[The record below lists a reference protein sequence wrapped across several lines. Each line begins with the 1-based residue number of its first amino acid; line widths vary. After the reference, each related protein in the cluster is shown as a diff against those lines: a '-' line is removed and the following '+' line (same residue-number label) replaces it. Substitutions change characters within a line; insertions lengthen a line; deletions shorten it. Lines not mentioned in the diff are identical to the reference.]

1 MPTTLEQPPTT
12 SRPITPD
19 EFLSHPDHDR
29 YELVNGQL
37 VETHMSMESVWIQ
50 GQVYQQIDQFVRQ
63 HRLGM
68 TFTDGLTYRCFAELE
83 ADPSRIR
90 RPDCSFI
97 RAGRTTSDQFVSG
110 HCEIVPDLVVEVVS
124 PNDSYYDIQKR
135 VHEFLTVGCPLVW
148 VINPNSR
155 MATIFQKDRRVVEI
169 DENAELDGE
178 DVLPGFH
185 CRLADVL
192 PPAKLPDVL

>member
-1 MPTTLEQPPTT
+1 MSTTLEKPPTT
-12 SRPITPD
+12 ARPITPE
-19 EFLSHPDHDR
+19 EFLAHPDRDLC
-29 YELVNGQL
+29 ELVNGQL

-50 GQVYQQIDQFVRQ
+50 GEVHHQLRQFVTAHQ
-63 HRLGM
+63 LGKVYP
-68 TFTDGLTYRCFAELE
+68 DGLTYRCFAELA
-83 ADPSRIR
+83 ADPDRIR

-97 RAGRTTSDQFVSG
+97 RAGRTTSDQFVGG

-155 MATIFQKDRRVVEI
+155 MATIFRKDRRVIEI
-169 DENAELDGE
+169 DENAEFDGE
-178 DVLPGFH
+178 DVLPGFR

>member
-1 MPTTLEQPPTT
+1 MSTVLDQTL
-12 SRPITPD
+12 TPD
-19 EFLSHPDHDR
+19 EFLSHPDRDL
-29 YELVNGQL
+29 YELVNGRL

-50 GQVYQQIDQFVRQ
+50 GEVHHYLRQFVIERQ
-63 HRLGM
+63 LGKVYP
-68 TFTDGLTYRCFAELE
+68 DGLTYRCFARLE
-83 ADPSRIR
+83 EDPNRIR

-97 RAGRTTSDQFVSG
+97 RMGRTTSDQFVSG

-124 PNDSYYDIQKR
+124 PKDSYYDIQQR
-135 VHEFLTVGCPLVW
+135 VHEFLKVGCPLVW

-155 MATIFQKDRRVVEI
+155 MAAIYHKNGPVVEI
-169 DENAELDGE
+169 DENAELVGD

-185 CRLADVL
+185 CKLADVL

>member
-1 MPTTLEQPPTT
+1 MSTTLEQTLL
-12 SRPITPD
+12 TPD
-19 EFLSHPDHDR
+19 DFLSHPDRDR
-29 YELVNGQL
+29 CELVDGQL

-50 GQVYQQIDQFVRQ
+50 GEVHYQLRQFVTEHQ
-63 HRLGM
+63 LGKVYP
-68 TFTDGLTYRCFAELE
+68 DGLTYRCFADLE
-83 ADPSRIR
+83 EDPNRIR

-124 PNDSYYDIQKR
+124 PKDAYIDIQKR

-155 MATIFQKDRRVVEI
+155 IATVYRKNGLIVEV
-169 DENAELDGE
+169 DDQNELNGE
-178 DVLPGFH
+178 DVLPGFR

-192 PPAKLPDVL
+192 PPAKLPDVI

>member
-1 MPTTLEQPPTT
+1 MSTTLEQPLL
-12 SRPITPD
+12 TPD
-19 EFLSHPDHDR
+19 DFLSHPDRDR

-63 HRLGM
+63 HPLGM
-68 TFTDGLTYRCFAELE
+68 TFTDGLTYRCFAELA
-83 ADPSRIR
+83 ADPERIR

-97 RAGRTTSDQFVSG
+97 RAGRTTSDQFVGG

-135 VHEFLTVGCPLVW
+135 VHEFLKVGCPLVW

-155 MATIFQKDRRVVEI
+155 MATIFRKDRRVIEI
-169 DENAELDGE
+169 DETAEFDGE
-178 DVLPGFH
+178 DVLPGFR
-185 CRLADVL
+185 CRLAEFL

>member
-1 MPTTLEQPPTT
+1 MSTALDQTLL
-12 SRPITPD
+12 TPD
-19 EFLSHPDHDR
+19 EFLSHPDRDL
-29 YELVNGQL
+29 YELVNGRL
-37 VETHMSMESVWIQ
+37 VQTHMSMESVWIQ
-50 GQVYQQIDQFVRQ
+50 GEVHHQLRQFVTEHQ
-63 HRLGM
+63 LGKVYP
-68 TFTDGLTYRCFAELE
+68 DGLTYRCFARQEE
-83 ADPSRIR
+83 DPNRIR

-124 PNDSYYDIQKR
+124 PKDSYYDIQQR
-135 VHEFLTVGCPLVW
+135 VHEFLKVGCPLVW

-155 MATIFQKDRRVVEI
+155 MAAIYRKDGPVVEI
-169 DENAELDGE
+169 DENAELVSE

-185 CRLADVL
+185 CKLAEVL

>member
-1 MPTTLEQPPTT
+1 MSTTLEQPLL
-12 SRPITPD
+12 TPD
-19 EFLSHPDHDR
+19 EFLSHPDCDR
-29 YELVNGQL
+29 YELVNGRL

-50 GQVYQQIDQFVRQ
+50 GQVYQQIDQFVKL

-83 ADPSRIR
+83 ADPNRIR

-124 PNDSYYDIQKR
+124 PKDAYIDIQKR
-135 VHEFLTVGCPLVW
+135 VH
-148 VINPNSR
+148 
-155 MATIFQKDRRVVEI
+155 
-169 DENAELDGE
+169 
-178 DVLPGFH
+178 
-185 CRLADVL
+185 
-192 PPAKLPDVL
+192 

>member
-1 MPTTLEQPPTT
+1 MPTTLEQLLLTT
-12 SRPITPD
+12 D
-19 EFLSHPDHDR
+19 DFLSHPDRDR
-29 YELVNGQL
+29 CELVDGRL
-37 VETHMSMESVWIQ
+37 VETFSTMESVWIA
-50 GQVYQQIDQFVRQ
+50 GQLIFEINAFATL
-63 HRLGM
+63 HRLGWVYSS
-68 TFTDGLTYRCFAELE
+68 GLTYRCFATLE
-83 ADPSRIR
+83 EDPNRIR
-90 RPDCSFI
+90 RPDCSYI

-155 MATIFQKDRRVVEI
+155 MATIFRKDRRVVEI
-169 DENAELDGE
+169 DETAEFDGE

>member
-1 MPTTLEQPPTT
+1 MPATLAQPLL
-12 SRPITPD
+12 TPD
-19 EFLSHPDHDR
+19 DFLSHPDRDR

-50 GQVYQQIDQFVRQ
+50 GQVFRQIDQFVKQ
-63 HRLGM
+63 NRLGM
-68 TFTDGLTYRCFAELE
+68 AFPDGLTFRCFATLE
-83 ADPSRIR
+83 SDPNRIR

-97 RAGRTTSDQFVSG
+97 RAGRTTSDQFISG

-124 PNDSYYDIQKR
+124 PKDSYYDIQKR

-155 MATIFQKDRRVVEI
+155 IATVYRKDGSIMEV
-169 DENAELDGE
+169 DDQNELSGE
-178 DVLPGFH
+178 DVLPGFR

-192 PPAKLPDVL
+192 PPAKLPDVI